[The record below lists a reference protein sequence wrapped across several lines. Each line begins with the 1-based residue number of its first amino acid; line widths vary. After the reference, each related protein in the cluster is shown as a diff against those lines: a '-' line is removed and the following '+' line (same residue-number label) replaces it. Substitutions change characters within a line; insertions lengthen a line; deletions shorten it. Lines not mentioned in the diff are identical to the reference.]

1 MVMEWLS
8 DLEWFDKIFWVVAI
22 LGSGL
27 FLIMLVIT
35 IVAGGADVDGDF
47 GGNVDLDGG
56 DGGFGFFTIK
66 NLIAFFTI
74 FGWSGIAAI
83 ENDLS
88 NTWVIIIATICGLI
102 MMFIMAS
109 LFYLISKLHDSGTL
123 EIKNAIGN
131 VGEVYLVIGAKRES
145 IGKVTV
151 RIQGALREL
160 EALTDAEEVL
170 KTGSV
175 IEVVDVTSNGI
186 LIVRKLTSNK

>member
-1 MVMEWLS
+1 MEWFTN
-8 DLEWFDKIFWVVAI
+8 LEWFDKIFWIVAI
-22 LGSGL
+22 IGSGL
-27 FLIMLVIT
+27 FLIMMLVTFIT
-35 IVAGGADVDGDF
+35 GGVDVDVDGDF
-47 GGNVDLDGG
+47 GGEVDMDA
-56 DGGFGFFTIK
+56 DGGFSFFTIK

-88 NTWVIIIATICGLI
+88 KTWVIVIATICGLI
-102 MMFIMAS
+102 MMFIMAG

-131 VGEVYLVIGAKRES
+131 IGEVYLTIGANRES

-160 EALTDAEEVL
+160 EALTDDEETL

-175 IEVVDVTSNGI
+175 IEVIDVTNNGI
-186 LIVRKLTSNK
+186 LIVRKLTNNK

>member
-1 MVMEWLS
+1 MEWFT
-8 DLEWFDKIFWVVAI
+8 DLGWFDKIFWIVAI
-22 LGSGL
+22 IGSGL
-27 FLIMLVIT
+27 FIAMMLVTFIT
-35 IVAGGADVDGDF
+35 GGADMDVDGDF
-47 GGNVDLDGG
+47 GGDVDVDADG
-56 DGGFGFFTIK
+56 GGFGFFTIK

-88 NTWVIIIATICGLI
+88 KTWVIVIATICGLI
-102 MMFIMAS
+102 MMFIMAG
-109 LFYLISKLHDSGTL
+109 LFYLISKLNDSGTL

-131 VGEVYLVIGAKRES
+131 IGEVYLVIGANREN

-160 EALTDAEEVL
+160 EALTDDEESL

-175 IEVVDVTSNGI
+175 IEVIDVTSNGI
-186 LIVRKLTSNK
+186 LIVRKLTNNK

>member
-1 MVMEWLS
+1 MEWFTN
-8 DLEWFDKIFWVVAI
+8 LEWFDKIFWIVAI
-22 LGSGL
+22 IGSGL
-27 FLIMLVIT
+27 FLIMVAVTFIT
-35 IVAGGADVDGDF
+35 GGADADIDGDF
-47 GGNVDLDGG
+47 GGDTGFDT
-56 DGGFGFFTIK
+56 DGGFSFFTIK

-88 NTWVIIIATICGLI
+88 KTWVIVIATFCGLV
-102 MMFIMAS
+102 MMFIMAG

-131 VGEVYLVIGAKRES
+131 IGEVYLIIGSERSS

-160 EALTDAEEVL
+160 EALTDDQEDL

-175 IEVVDVTSNGI
+175 IEVIDVTNNGI
-186 LIVRKLTSNK
+186 LIVRKLTNNN

>member
-1 MVMEWLS
+1 MEWFTN
-8 DLEWFDKIFWVVAI
+8 LEWFDKIFWIVALI
-22 LGSGL
+22 GSGL
-27 FLIMLVIT
+27 FLIMMIIT
-35 IVAGGADVDGDF
+35 FITGGVDADVDGDF
-47 GGNVDLDGG
+47 GGDVDGDG
-56 DGGFGFFTIK
+56 GGFGFFTIK

-88 NTWVIIIATICGLI
+88 KTWVIIIATICGLI
-102 MMFIMAS
+102 MMFIMAG

-131 VGEVYLVIGAKRES
+131 IGEVYLIIGGARAS

-160 EALTDAEEVL
+160 EALTDDEDDL

-175 IEVVDVTSNGI
+175 IEVIDVTNNGI
-186 LIVRKLTSNK
+186 LIVRKLTNNKQ